1 MRPLFGHAPRVE
13 HHYLVGVAHGR
24 ETVRNHEQLTQRF
37 GEQDALFFHPMIL
50 NAVEVHNDNLARA
63 LMQAH
68 ILQNY
73 DKV

>member
-1 MRPLFGHAPRVE
+1 
-13 HHYLVGVAHGR
+13 
-24 ETVRNHEQLTQRF
+24 
-37 GEQDALFFHPMIL
+37 MIL